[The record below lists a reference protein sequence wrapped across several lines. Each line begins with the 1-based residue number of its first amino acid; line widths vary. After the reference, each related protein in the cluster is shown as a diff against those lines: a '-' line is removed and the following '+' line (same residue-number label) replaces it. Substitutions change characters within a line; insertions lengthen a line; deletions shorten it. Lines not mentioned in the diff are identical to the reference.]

1 MDSRDLARYI
11 EANDGLGKPWLLMQ
25 LRISKLQ
32 EERSQLAP
40 EEYTARLAEMHD
52 ELMRLGRWWEGREKE
67 VFGE

>member
-11 EANDGLGKPWLLMQ
+11 EANDGLAKPWLLMQ

-32 EERSQLAP
+32 EERANLEP